1 MDWMDIEKLTRLAG
15 RKLLAL
21 SGRLGTEEVRLAY
34 LDGSATTPRLAFEQ
48 GRQEIDR
55 LAGLAV
61 GALREASAGLS
72 DPGTVHER
80 KALEQAAAAAALERE
95 IPPALGQLREI
106 GMTGRE
112 LTRLAQ
118 MLSAAAD
125 AGRMAFFAG
134 DIAERLME
142 VKEAG
147 ERFGGSETEALA
159 GLAGETVRLLEWA
172 ADAYREEAFDKLGK
186 VQIMAESVET
196 LRNEAAAGYL
206 RRFADESA
214 GPSPA
219 LLPLFSDFARCA
231 EHAAAFAFAIT
242 AGGGD

>member
-1 MDWMDIEKLTRLAG
+1 MLAG

-112 LTRLAQ
+112 LARLAQ

-147 ERFGGSETEALA
+147 ER
-159 GLAGETVRLLEWA
+159 
-172 ADAYREEAFDKLGK
+172 YRRPGDRSPRGARRGD
-186 VQIMAESVET
+186 
-196 LRNEAAAGYL
+196 RPAAGM
-206 RRFADESA
+206 
-214 GPSPA
+214 GG
-219 LLPLFSDFARCA
+219 RCLS
-231 EHAAAFAFAIT
+231 
-242 AGGGD
+242 GGGF